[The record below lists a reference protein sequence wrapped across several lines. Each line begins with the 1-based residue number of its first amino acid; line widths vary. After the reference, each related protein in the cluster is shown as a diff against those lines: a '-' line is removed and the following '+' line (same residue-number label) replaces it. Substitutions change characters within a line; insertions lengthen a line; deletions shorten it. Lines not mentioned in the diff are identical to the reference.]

1 MKINAIVTVFFLLFS
16 VEVSAQGEVNF
27 KEVDSSTYAL
37 YNTKQWEKLL
47 KEGKRGLKKGIDYY
61 YLRMRMGIARYRQ
74 EKPFFAAAHFE
85 KALKFSHN
93 DPAALTYLYNSYLWE
108 NNRSKAARLSAG
120 FTPALKESLNVET
133 KTFQGFDVSSGYQFN
148 DNVEKNGGLYIMGA
162 DSLTGKQLLLGKQLF
177 FHAGAS
183 LLFFDRL
190 NVYMS
195 YDNLHIDKTTRF
207 QYRELRLKKDS
218 TVLKTWGYE
227 NYFSETST
235 VKEKIF
241 DDAILQH
248 DFYIN
253 ANLRFNR
260 GWSAGGFYHFINVG
274 STKVNAI
281 YSQSSKTDTA
291 YYIEYQKY
299 YETFEYKQDSFR
311 FETADTSYNNWF
323 TGVFAEKDWN
333 FLRVSFELAAGNLNG
348 FKQKQASM
356 GLIYYPFGNTSLYGK
371 TVVSFF
377 KQSKEQE
384 PRFLWSQTAGIKIS
398 PGIWF
403 EAGYRQGDF
412 SDAQFE
418 RGFLVYNLPE
428 KIEYS
433 ANASLFFFLNKS
445 VNVNLRYQHFYKT
458 GKYGFFQ
465 KESNDFGINEFNYL
479 SNTIIVELI
488 WKF

>member
-1 MKINAIVTVFFLLFS
+1 LELQNQFFLL
-16 VEVSAQGEVNF
+16 
-27 KEVDSSTYAL
+27 
-37 YNTKQWEKLL
+37 
-47 KEGKRGLKKGIDYY
+47 
-61 YLRMRMGIARYRQ
+61 M
-74 EKPFFAAAHFE
+74 
-85 KALKFSHN
+85 
-93 DPAALTYLYNSYLWE
+93 
-108 NNRSKAARLSAG
+108 
-120 FTPALKESLNVET
+120 
-133 KTFQGFDVSSGYQFN
+133 
-148 DNVEKNGGLYIMGA
+148 
-162 DSLTGKQLLLGKQLF
+162 
-177 FHAGAS
+177 
-183 LLFFDRL
+183 
-190 NVYMS
+190 
-195 YDNLHIDKTTRF
+195 
-207 QYRELRLKKDS
+207 
-218 TVLKTWGYE
+218 
-227 NYFSETST
+227 
-235 VKEKIF
+235 
-241 DDAILQH
+241 
-248 DFYIN
+248 
-253 ANLRFNR
+253 
-260 GWSAGGFYHFINVG
+260 
-274 STKVNAI
+274 
-281 YSQSSKTDTA
+281 
-291 YYIEYQKY
+291 
-299 YETFEYKQDSFR
+299 FEYKQDSFR

-398 PGIWF
+398 SGIWF